1 LLQVAMLSGSENRRQ
16 WKSSRHER
24 EILLLGTPVDS
35 PAPGATTGSWVRQ
48 SQYTCVSVIMR
59 G

>member
-1 LLQVAMLSGSENRRQ
+1 MLSGSENRRQ